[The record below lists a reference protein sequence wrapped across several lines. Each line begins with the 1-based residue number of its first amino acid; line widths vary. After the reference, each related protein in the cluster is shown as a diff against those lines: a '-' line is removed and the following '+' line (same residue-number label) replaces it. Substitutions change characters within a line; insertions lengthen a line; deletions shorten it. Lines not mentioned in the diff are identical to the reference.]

1 MDRQSSRNPSTR
13 HLGFPMRVATL
24 LGVTLMLACS
34 PQSKQM
40 AGEGAA
46 SGAVAG
52 AVGGMVSALVFG
64 GDLGEGAA
72 RGAAWGAST
81 GAVAGAMAGARADE
95 RQQAQREAQIQ
106 RQQAQREAQLERLK
120 QEIGEDS
127 FRGLEALADCKHEV
141 ALGYGRTAAQS
152 NNRDHA
158 LAALWLEIL
167 TYADRREENRARAL
181 FPDLIAKDPKIRSDA
196 HAEESMRKAL
206 QTLMDIRAE
215 YGMARTCG

>member
-1 MDRQSSRNPSTR
+1 MNHQRTRIPSARSR
-13 HLGFPMRVATL
+13 GFPIGIVAML
-24 LGVTLMLACS
+24 CVTLIIGCS

-46 SGAVAG
+46 TGAVAG

-64 GDLGEGAA
+64 GDPAEAAA
-72 RGAAWGAST
+72 RGAVWGGST

-95 RQQAQREAQIQ
+95 RQQAQREAQ
-106 RQQAQREAQLERLK
+106 LERLK

-127 FRGLEALADCKHEV
+127 FKGLEALADCKHDV
-141 ALGYGRTAAQS
+141 ALAYGRTAAQS
-152 NNRDHA
+152 KNRDHA

-167 TYADRREENRARAL
+167 TYADQREESRARAL
-181 FPDLIAKDPKIRSDA
+181 FPDLVANDPKVGSDA
-196 HAEESMRKAL
+196 QAEASMRKAL

-215 YGMARTCG
+215 YGMPRTCG

>member
-1 MDRQSSRNPSTR
+1 MNRQCKRIPSTHR
-13 HLGFPMRVATL
+13 LGFPMSVVAL
-24 LGVTLMLACS
+24 LCVTAIIACS

-64 GDLGEGAA
+64 GDLADGAA

-81 GAVAGAMAGARADE
+81 GAVAGAMAGAGVDE
-95 RQQAQREAQIQ
+95 RQQAQRDAK
-106 RQQAQREAQLERLK
+106 LERLK
-120 QEIGEDS
+120 AEIGEDS
-127 FRGLEALADCKHEV
+127 FKGLEALADCKHDV

-152 NNRDHA
+152 DNKDHA

-181 FPDLIAKDPKIRSDA
+181 FPTLIRKDSKIRSDA
-196 HAEESMRKAL
+196 HAEESMREAL

-215 YGMARTCG
+215 YGMPRTCG